1 MYVDF
6 SILLYLASRRGSET
20 ARSLA
25 GFNQEEFYFSQGPEY
40 KLVPYN
46 VYSNNPIE
54 KNSLNSFSPFL
65 II

>member
-6 SILLYLASRRGSET
+6 AILLYLASRRGSET

-25 GFNQEEFYFSQGPEY
+25 GFDQEEFYFSQGPEY
-40 KLVPYN
+40 NLVAYN
-46 VYSNNPIE
+46 VYSNNLIE
-54 KNSLNSFSPFL
+54 KNCLNTFSPFL